1 MAIRQAC
8 LVSLALSAPSHE
20 GMVNGCAAACEEK
33 KFNLSEGIARFC
45 DILNREGPIVE
56 IGPLSVVA
64 NPAVG
69 GWQ

>member
-1 MAIRQAC
+1 MRLMAIRQAC

-45 DILNREGPIVE
+45 DILI
-56 IGPLSVVA
+56 
-64 NPAVG
+64 
-69 GWQ
+69 